1 MIMIANVSPK
11 KKIVMPVMFIVGGP
25 CKGLL

>member
-1 MIMIANVSPK
+1 MIMIANVNPK
-11 KKIVMPVMFIVGGP
+11 KKIVMTVMFTVGGP